1 MIQKTNES
9 MKELES
15 KIEVLNK
22 EIEKK
27 YPQTVDEPDIKE
39 KRKAGAELCQA
50 QDQLGLF
57 RLQTVFK
64 F

>member
-1 MIQKTNES
+1 